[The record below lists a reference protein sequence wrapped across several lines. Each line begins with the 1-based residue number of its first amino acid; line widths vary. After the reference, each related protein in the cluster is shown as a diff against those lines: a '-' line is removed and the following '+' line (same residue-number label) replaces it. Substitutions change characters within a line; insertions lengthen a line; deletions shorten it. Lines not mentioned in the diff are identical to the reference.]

1 MVGAARFE
9 LATPGPP
16 DRCANRAAPRS
27 DMKPAP
33 VLLPGLTGARYVL
46 ADGGYDANTLR
57 KMLRSVSV
65 VPVIPG
71 RRNRKRAIT
80 YDTRQY
86 RDRHLIESAFCRL
99 KGFRRVATCYQKP
112 ARTFLSTAALAIRV
126 AFWLRSL
133 NRVQKPCPMYRQPI
147 GCQPSVRRH
156 PRWCSEQS
164 LQLFLTFH

>member
-1 MVGAARFE
+1 
-9 LATPGPP
+9 
-16 DRCANRAAPRS
+16 
-27 DMKPAP
+27 MKPAP

-99 KGFRRVATCYQKP
+99 KGFRRVAACYEKP
-112 ARTFLSTAALAIRV
+112 ARTFLSTVALATRV
-126 AFWLRSL
+126 AFWLRFSL
-133 NRVQKPCPMYRQPI
+133 D
-147 GCQPSVRRH
+147 
-156 PRWCSEQS
+156 PRLRTHSEYES
-164 LQLFLTFH
+164 ST